1 MKLQELLR
9 YGETTLQNE
18 EAKLEA
24 WILFSEVFQMD
35 RAQYFLHMQQEAA
48 EVDAQK
54 YKDMIHRRQTGEPVA
69 YIIGNWEFMGLPFRV
84 SPAVL
89 IPRPDTETLVEA
101 VMEWAKAK
109 QPHIEALDILDLCT
123 GSGCIAISLAC
134 YLKGSR
140 VEASDF
146 SPEAIAVATENA
158 KLNSASVGFWQGDL
172 WEALPAG
179 RQYDVITSNPPYI
192 DWKQL
197 KELDT
202 DVIDHEPRL
211 ALDGGED
218 GLIFYRRLAK
228 RTCEFLKDGGRAFW
242 EIGYDQG
249 KTVAAIACGCG
260 LRVIEVRKDLAGH
273 DRVVIVEKE

>member
-1 MKLQELLR
+1 MKLQELLQH
-9 YGETTLQNE
+9 GENSLQSE
-18 EAKLEA
+18 DAKLEA

-35 RAQYFLHMQQEAA
+35 RAQYFLNMQREAA
-48 EVDAQK
+48 ESDILK
-54 YKDMIHRRQTGEPVA
+54 YSKMIYRRQKGEPVA
-69 YIIGNWEFMGLPFRV
+69 YIIGNWEFMGLTFRV
-84 SPAVL
+84 NPAVL

-101 VMEWAKAK
+101 VIEWAKGRQAELAA
-109 QPHIEALDILDLCT
+109 PDILDLCT
-123 GSGCIAISLAC
+123 GSGCIAISLAY
-134 YLKGSR
+134 YLQKCR
-140 VEASDF
+140 VEAADI
-146 SPEAIAVATENA
+146 SPEAIAVAEANA
-158 KLNSASVGFWQGDL
+158 KLNGVFVDFWQGDL

-179 RQYDVITSNPPYI
+179 RQYDIITSNPPYI

-218 GLIFYRRLAK
+218 GLIFYRRLAE
-228 RTCEFLKDGGRAFW
+228 RTREFLKEGGRAFW

-249 KTVAAIACGCG
+249 ETAAAIARGHG
-260 LRVIEVRKDLAGH
+260 LRLIEVRKDLAGH

>member
-1 MKLQELLR
+1 MKLQELLQH
-9 YGETTLQNE
+9 GENSLQSE
-18 EAKLEA
+18 DAKLEA

-35 RAQYFLHMQQEAA
+35 RAQYFLNMQREAA
-48 EVDAQK
+48 ESDIRK
-54 YKDMIHRRQTGEPVA
+54 YSKMIYRRQKGEPVA
-69 YIIGNWEFMGLPFRV
+69 YIIGNWEFMGLTFRV
-84 SPAVL
+84 NPAVL

-101 VMEWAKAK
+101 VIEWAKGRQAELAA
-109 QPHIEALDILDLCT
+109 PDILDLCT
-123 GSGCIAISLAC
+123 GSGCIAISLAY
-134 YLKGSR
+134 YLQKSR
-140 VEASDF
+140 VEAADI
-146 SPEAIAVATENA
+146 SPEAIAVAEANA
-158 KLNSASVGFWQGDL
+158 KLNGVFVDFWQGDL

-218 GLIFYRRLAK
+218 GLIFYRRLAE
-228 RTCEFLKDGGRAFW
+228 RTREFLKEGGRAFW
-242 EIGYDQG
+242 EIGYDQVE
-249 KTVAAIACGCG
+249 TAAAIARGHG
-260 LRVIEVRKDLAGH
+260 LRLIEVRKDLAGH

>member
-9 YGETTLQNE
+9 FGETTLQNE
-18 EAKLEA
+18 DAKLEA
-24 WILFSEVFQMD
+24 WILFSEVFQMN
-35 RAQYFLHMQQEAA
+35 RAQYFLQMQQEAEAKKA
-48 EVDAQK
+48 EMYRQ
-54 YKDMIHRRQTGEPVA
+54 MIVRRQKGEPVA
-69 YIIGNWEFMGLPFRV
+69 YIIGNWEFMGLPFQV
-84 SPAVL
+84 NSAVL

-101 VMEWAKAK
+101 VLEWARPQKRPM
-109 QPHIEALDILDLCT
+109 QMLDLCT
-123 GSGCIAISLAC
+123 GSGCIAVSLAHFMSDSQ
-134 YLKGSR
+134 L
-140 VEASDF
+140 EAADI
-146 SPEAIAVATENA
+146 SPEALAVAKINA
-158 KLNSASVGFWQGDL
+158 ELNGVTVSFWQGDL

-202 DVIDHEPRL
+202 DVIQYEPSL

-218 GLIFYRRLAK
+218 GLVFYRRLAE
-228 RTCEFLKDGGRAFW
+228 RTWEFLREGGRAFW

-249 KTVAAIACGCG
+249 QSVPAIAMQEG
-260 LRVIEVRKDLAGH
+260 LRVVEVRQDLAGH

>member
-1 MKLQELLR
+1 MKLSEVLRCGEMLLH
-9 YGETTLQNE
+9 NE
-18 EAKLEA
+18 DAKLEA
-24 WILFSEVFQMD
+24 WILFSEAFQMD
-35 RAQYFLHMQQEAA
+35 RGGYFLRMSEEAD
-48 EVDAQK
+48 ENDERV
-54 YKDMIHRRQTGEPVA
+54 YFEMIKRRQDGEPVA

-84 SPAVL
+84 NPAVL

-101 VMEWAKAK
+101 VMEWSQKGK
-109 QPHIEALDILDLCT
+109 LKPKVLDLCT
-123 GSGCIAISLAC
+123 GSGCIAISLAK
-134 YLKGSR
+134 YLTDSQ
-140 VEASDF
+140 VEAVDI
-146 SPEAIAVATENA
+146 SPEAIKVAEENA
-158 KLNSASVGFWQGDL
+158 KLNGVGVTFWQGDL

-197 KELDT
+197 EELDA

-218 GLIFYRRLAK
+218 GLVFYRRLAQ
-228 RTCEFLKDGGRAFW
+228 RTAEFLREDGRAFW

-249 KTVAAIACGCG
+249 VTAADIARENG
-260 LRVIEVRKDLAGH
+260 LKVIEVRKDLAVH

>member
-1 MKLQELLR
+1 MKLSEVLR
-9 YGETTLQNE
+9 RGEMLLQNE
-18 EAKLEA
+18 DAKLEA
-24 WILFSEVFQMD
+24 WILFSEVFQLD
-35 RAQYFLHMQQEAA
+35 RGGYFLRMQEEADEHRCA
-48 EVDAQK
+48 SYFE
-54 YKDMIHRRQTGEPVA
+54 MIQRRQEGEPVA

-101 VMEWAKAK
+101 VMEWVHVKK
-109 QPHIEALDILDLCT
+109 LSPDVLDLCT
-123 GSGCIAISLAC
+123 GSGCIAISLAR
-134 YLKGSR
+134 YLEGSH
-140 VEASDF
+140 VEAVDI
-146 SPEAIAVATENA
+146 SPEALAVAEDNA
-158 KLNSASVGFWQGDL
+158 KLNSVSVRYWQGDL

-192 DWKQL
+192 DWRQL
-197 KELDT
+197 EELDS

-218 GLIFYRRLAK
+218 GLVFYRRLAE
-228 RTCEFLKDGGRAFW
+228 RTCEFLRDGGRAFW

-249 KTVAAIACGCG
+249 ETTAEIARKSG

>member
-1 MKLQELLR
+1 MKLSEVLR
-9 YGETTLQNE
+9 RGEMLLQNE
-18 EAKLEA
+18 DAKLEA
-24 WILFSEVFQMD
+24 WILFSEVFQLD
-35 RAQYFLHMQQEAA
+35 RGGYFLRMQEEADEYRCA
-48 EVDAQK
+48 YYFE
-54 YKDMIHRRQTGEPVA
+54 MIQRRQEGEPVA

-101 VMEWAKAK
+101 VMEWVHVKK
-109 QPHIEALDILDLCT
+109 LSPDVLDLCT
-123 GSGCIAISLAC
+123 GSGCIAISLAR
-134 YLKGSR
+134 YLKGSH
-140 VEASDF
+140 VEAVDIS
-146 SPEAIAVATENA
+146 SEALAVAEDNA
-158 KLNSASVGFWQGDL
+158 KLNSVSVRYWQGDL

-192 DWKQL
+192 DWRQL
-197 KELDT
+197 EELDS

-218 GLIFYRRLAK
+218 GLVFYRRLAE
-228 RTCEFLKDGGRAFW
+228 RTCEFLRDGGRAFW

-249 KTVAAIACGCG
+249 ETAAEIARKSG
-260 LRVIEVRKDLAGH
+260 LRIIEVRKDLAGH

>member
-1 MKLQELLR
+1 MKLQELLQH
-9 YGETTLQNE
+9 GENSLQSE
-18 EAKLEA
+18 DAKLEA

-35 RAQYFLHMQQEAA
+35 RAQYFLNMQREAA
-48 EVDAQK
+48 ESDIRK
-54 YKDMIHRRQTGEPVA
+54 YSKMIYRRQKGEPVA
-69 YIIGNWEFMGLPFRV
+69 YIIGNWEFMGLTFRV
-84 SPAVL
+84 NPAVL

-101 VMEWAKAK
+101 VIEWAKGRQAELAA
-109 QPHIEALDILDLCT
+109 PDILDLCT
-123 GSGCIAISLAC
+123 GSGCIAISLAY
-134 YLKGSR
+134 YLQKSR
-140 VEASDF
+140 VEAADI
-146 SPEAIAVATENA
+146 SPEAIAVAEANA
-158 KLNSASVGFWQGDL
+158 KLNGVFVDFWQGDL

-192 DWKQL
+192 DWEQL

-218 GLIFYRRLAK
+218 GLIFYRRLAE
-228 RTCEFLKDGGRAFW
+228 RTREFLKEGGRAFW

-249 KTVAAIACGCG
+249 ETAAAIARGHG
-260 LRVIEVRKDLAGH
+260 LRLIEVRKDLAGH

>member
-1 MKLQELLR
+1 MKLSEVLR
-9 YGETTLQNE
+9 RGEMLLQNE
-18 EAKLEA
+18 DAKLEA
-24 WILFSEVFQMD
+24 WILFSEVFQLD
-35 RAQYFLHMQQEAA
+35 RGGYFLRMQEEADEYRCA
-48 EVDAQK
+48 SYFE
-54 YKDMIHRRQTGEPVA
+54 MIQRRQEGEPVA

-101 VMEWAKAK
+101 VMEWVHVKK
-109 QPHIEALDILDLCT
+109 LSPDVLDLCT
-123 GSGCIAISLAC
+123 GSGCIAISLAR
-134 YLKGSR
+134 YLKGSH
-140 VEASDF
+140 VEAVDIS
-146 SPEAIAVATENA
+146 SEALAVAEDNA
-158 KLNSASVGFWQGDL
+158 KLNSVSVMYWQGDL

-192 DWKQL
+192 DWRQL
-197 KELDT
+197 EELDS

-218 GLIFYRRLAK
+218 GLVFYRRLAE
-228 RTCEFLKDGGRAFW
+228 RTCEFLRDGGRAFW

-249 KTVAAIACGCG
+249 ETAAEIARKSG

>member
-1 MKLQELLR
+1 MKLQELLQ
-9 YGETTLQNE
+9 YGENSLQSE
-18 EAKLEA
+18 DAKLEA

-35 RAQYFLHMQQEAA
+35 RAQYFLNMQREAA
-48 EVDAQK
+48 ESDIRK
-54 YKDMIHRRQTGEPVA
+54 YSKMIYRRQKGEPVA
-69 YIIGNWEFMGLPFRV
+69 YIIGNWEFMGLTFRV
-84 SPAVL
+84 NPSVL

-101 VMEWAKAK
+101 VIEWAKGRQAELAA
-109 QPHIEALDILDLCT
+109 PDILDLCT
-123 GSGCIAISLAC
+123 GSGCIAISLAY
-134 YLKGSR
+134 YLQKSR
-140 VEASDF
+140 VEAADI
-146 SPEAIAVATENA
+146 SPEAIAVAEANA
-158 KLNSASVGFWQGDL
+158 KLNGVFVDFWQGDL

-218 GLIFYRRLAK
+218 GLIFYRRLAE
-228 RTCEFLKDGGRAFW
+228 RTREFLKEGGRAFW

-249 KTVAAIACGCG
+249 ETAAAIARGQG
-260 LRVIEVRKDLAGH
+260 LRLIEVRKDLAGH